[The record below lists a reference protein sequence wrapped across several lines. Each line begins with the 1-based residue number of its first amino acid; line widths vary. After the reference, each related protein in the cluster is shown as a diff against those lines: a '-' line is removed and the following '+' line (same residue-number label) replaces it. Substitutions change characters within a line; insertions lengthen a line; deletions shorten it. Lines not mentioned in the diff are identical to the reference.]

1 MALPQPLLCCCTGV
15 PGCDFKQWIPTQ
27 QLEDVKK
34 LCETHGAELV
44 ARISKEDG
52 IGEVDWRD
60 TLDHAGV
67 EILSNETVAT
77 VLGRATPLGAAAPAK
92 RARSAEPLSA
102 AWKTCS
108 QEAPDVI
115 LPLCLAPHD
124 IKKKLAPGA
133 RGLDFGCGPG
143 PALAAMLTEAG
154 HSMAVFDPAFAPE
167 TDVLEEVYDFIT
179 CTEVLEHLHHPADV
193 LDRFDR
199 LLTPGGWLAL
209 MTCFQTEDALF
220 ANWRYRKEPTHVV
233 FYREATLR
241 LIAEE
246 RGWTCVIPVKDVA
259 LMRKAVE

>member
-1 MALPQPLLCCCTGV
+1 MGIGSRDYWRCERCEARFLDPRHWLSREEEQAHYLTHDNDPDDPRYRQFLSKLADPLL
-15 PGCDFKQWIPTQ
+15 
-27 QLEDVKK
+27 
-34 LCETHGAELV
+34 
-44 ARISKEDG
+44 
-52 IGEVDWRD
+52 
-60 TLDHAGV
+60 
-67 EILSNETVAT
+67 
-77 VLGRATPLGAAAPAK
+77 
-92 RARSAEPLSA
+92 
-102 AWKTCS
+102 
-108 QEAPDVI
+108 
-115 LPLCLAPHD
+115 
-124 IKKKLAPGA
+124 KKLAPGA